1 MLLCVE
7 NVNREKGY
15 LMEDQKKYVKEYIL
29 QEFLSGE
36 NPDELTDS
44 TPLITGGILDSMA
57 IMKLMAFLEERFR
70 IEIQAYETGLDYL
83 NTVSDI
89 AKLVESKSSR

>member
-1 MLLCVE
+1 MPLCVE
-7 NVNREKGY
+7 TANREKGY

-89 AKLVESKSSR
+89 AKLVESKSLR

>member
-1 MLLCVE
+1 MRLCVE
-7 NVNREKGY
+7 TVNREKGY
-15 LMEDQKKYVKEYIL
+15 LMENQKKYVKEYIL

-83 NTVSDI
+83 NTISDI
-89 AKLVESKSSR
+89 AKLVDSKLSR

>member
-1 MLLCVE
+1 MKDQE
-7 NVNREKGY
+7 N
-15 LMEDQKKYVKEYIL
+15 YVKEYIL

-57 IMKLMAFLEERFR
+57 IMKLIAFLEERFR
-70 IEIQAYETGLDYL
+70 IELQAYETGLDYL
-83 NTVSDI
+83 NTISDI
-89 AKLVESKSSR
+89 GKLVESKLLR

>member
-1 MLLCVE
+1 MPLCVE
-7 NVNREKGY
+7 TVNRKKGY
-15 LMEDQKKYVKEYIL
+15 LMKDQKKYVKEYIL

-57 IMKLMAFLEERFR
+57 IMKLIAFLEERFR
-70 IEIQAYETGLDYL
+70 IELQAYETGLDYL
-83 NTVSDI
+83 NTISDI

>member
-1 MLLCVE
+1 MPICVE
-7 NVNREKGY
+7 TVNRKKRY
-15 LMEDQKKYVKEYIL
+15 SMEDQKKYVKEYIL

-70 IEIQAYETGLDYL
+70 IELQAYETGLDYL
-83 NTVSDI
+83 NTISDI
-89 AKLVESKSSR
+89 AKLVESKSLR